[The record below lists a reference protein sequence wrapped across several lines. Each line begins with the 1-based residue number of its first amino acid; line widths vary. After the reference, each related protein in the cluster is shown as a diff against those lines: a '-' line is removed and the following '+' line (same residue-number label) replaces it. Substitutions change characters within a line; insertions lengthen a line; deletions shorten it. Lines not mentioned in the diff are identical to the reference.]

1 MKSTILLIAAV
12 AAGTSCSIGFDSQ
25 YGLRIEP
32 QRVRSSGISAPNT
45 TESTS
50 FEAAP
55 KAPFTEVW
63 SVEAPSTHE
72 IQIVESHDF
81 EVLPAQ
87 SESAHVERNELH
99 STAPHEFEP
108 RAEELIAAN
117 ATRES
122 IPYWVEGLLGILLAL
137 VAVALLA
144 GSFFALLMGVL
155 SFGFGDIA
163 LGWILIG
170 AAIVAFLI
178 GWILLVYARP
188 MLPELPPFLFRIPFF

>member
-1 MKSTILLIAAV
+1 MKSKILLIAAV
-12 AAGTSCSIGFDSQ
+12 AAGTSCSVGFDSQ

-45 TESTS
+45 TESAS

-55 KAPFTEVW
+55 GVPFIEVW

-72 IQIVESHDF
+72 IHIDSPQEIQ
-81 EVLPAQ
+81 VLPAQ
-87 SESAHVERNELH
+87 TESAHVERNELH
-99 STAPHEFEP
+99 STAPSEFES
-108 RAEELIAAN
+108 RADEPIAAD

-122 IPYWVEGLLGILLAL
+122 IPYWVEGLLGVLLAL
-137 VAVALLA
+137 VAAALLA

-170 AAIVAFLI
+170 AAIVAFIL

>member
-1 MKSTILLIAAV
+1 MNSKFLLIAAV
-12 AAGTSCSIGFDSQ
+12 SAGTSCSIGFDSQ
-25 YGLRIEP
+25 YGLRIEN
-32 QRVRSSGISAPNT
+32 QRVRSSGIPPLNT
-45 TESTS
+45 TEVAS

-55 KAPFTEVW
+55 GAPFMEVW

-72 IQIVESHDF
+72 IHIDSPNEF
-81 EVLPAQ
+81 EVLPTQ
-87 SESAHVERNELH
+87 TESVHIVREELH
-99 STAPHEFEP
+99 STASSELESRADEP
-108 RAEELIAAN
+108 ATAD

-122 IPYWVEGLLGILLAL
+122 IPYWVEGLLGVLLAL
-137 VAVALLA
+137 VAIALLA

-170 AAIVAFLI
+170 GAIVAFIL
-178 GWILLVYARP
+178 GWILLVHARP

>member
-1 MKSTILLIAAV
+1 MKSKILLIAAV
-12 AAGTSCSIGFDSQ
+12 AAGTSCSVGFDSQ

-45 TESTS
+45 TESAS

-55 KAPFTEVW
+55 GVPFIEVW

-72 IQIVESHDF
+72 MRIDGPHEF

-87 SESAHVERNELH
+87 TESAHVVREEFH
-99 STAPHEFEP
+99 STASNEIASRPDEP
-108 RAEELIAAN
+108 ATAD

-137 VAVALLA
+137 VAIALLA

-170 AAIVAFLI
+170 GAIVAFIL

-188 MLPELPPFLFRIPFF
+188 MIPELPPFLFRIPFF